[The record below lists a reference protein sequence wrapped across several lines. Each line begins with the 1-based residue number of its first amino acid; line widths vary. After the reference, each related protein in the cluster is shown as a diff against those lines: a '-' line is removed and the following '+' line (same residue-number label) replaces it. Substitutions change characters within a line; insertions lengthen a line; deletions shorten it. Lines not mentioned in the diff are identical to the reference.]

1 MYFRFCSL
9 YYKNKGS
16 IFNTAI
22 HWFLQNV
29 GIVYA
34 YGEIKLK
41 SNVSLR
47 EVEKSLIGYSTKSG
61 IFDPLGTEFN
71 VYVFHKTEG
80 KNNPFHNY
88 LPKYN
93 LPRGYQNTECM
104 NYNTKF

>member
-1 MYFRFCSL
+1 M
-9 YYKNKGS
+9 
-16 IFNTAI
+16 
-22 HWFLQNV
+22 
-29 GIVYA
+29 YA

-47 EVEKSLIGYSTKSG
+47 EVEKSLIGYSTKS
-61 IFDPLGTEFN
+61 PQN
-71 VYVFHKTEG
+71 KTEG